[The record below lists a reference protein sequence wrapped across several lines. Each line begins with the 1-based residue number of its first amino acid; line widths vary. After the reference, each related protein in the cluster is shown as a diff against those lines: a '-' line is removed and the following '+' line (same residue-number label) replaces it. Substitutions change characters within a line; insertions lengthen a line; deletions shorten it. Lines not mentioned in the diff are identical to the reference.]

1 MKEDGGRLR
10 TNVVIWSKSLSSGK
24 ELALTRRKGDET
36 IHDALCGSKLWPTAV
51 RRCCSWR
58 LLMVLSRTPDIKLNG
73 PLTMLDIER
82 VIERHRDALV
92 QHPFMLRLEGT
103 GTIEQF
109 RRTLPRH
116 AFFTLAFQDVLRLAR
131 DKCEDPQIREI
142 ARKHELEDKGH
153 DLWYLDD
160 LARLGV
166 ALDVRWMFS
175 AEHEFARDVG
185 YALVSQVLSAGDDRS
200 RLAVVLSLEAIG
212 REFFVRVPGFAERL
226 GVAHGL
232 KYFAVRHLD
241 IERSHDVFRNDGK
254 RQLGAIGIDE
264 QVVPEVLS
272 SIERTFELM
281 AMLADDLDAALRGDS
296 DSPPRAAVAR

>member
-1 MKEDGGRLR
+1 M
-10 TNVVIWSKSLSSGK
+10 T
-24 ELALTRRKGDET
+24 
-36 IHDALCGSKLWPTAV
+36 LC
-51 RRCCSWR
+51 
-58 LLMVLSRTPDIKLNG
+58 RTPDTKVNG

-92 QHPFMLRLEGT
+92 QHPFMVRLEGP

-109 RRTLPRH
+109 RRMLPRH
-116 AFFTLAFQDVLRLAR
+116 AFFTLVFQDVLRLER

-160 LARLGV
+160 LSRLGV
-166 ALDVRWMFS
+166 ALDIRWMFS
-175 AEHEFARDVG
+175 AEHELARDVG

-200 RLAVVLSLEAIG
+200 RLSVVLSLEAIG

-226 GVAHGL
+226 GVARGL

-241 IERSHDVFRNDGK
+241 IERSHDVFRNDGQ
-254 RQLGAIGIDE
+254 RYLAAIAVHDH
-264 QVVPEVLS
+264 VVPEVLN

-281 AMLADDLDAALRGDS
+281 ARLADDLDAALCGADGKPA
-296 DSPPRAAVAR
+296 SPARES